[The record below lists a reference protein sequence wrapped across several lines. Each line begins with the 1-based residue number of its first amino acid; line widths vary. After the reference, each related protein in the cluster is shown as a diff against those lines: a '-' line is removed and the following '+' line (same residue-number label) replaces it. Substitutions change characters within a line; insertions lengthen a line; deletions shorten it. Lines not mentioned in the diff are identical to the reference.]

1 MAERKI
7 RVLLAKLGLDS
18 HTVGVTV
25 IAQSLRDAGME
36 VIYTGLRQTPDMVVQ
51 AALQEDVDV
60 IGISSLSGA
69 QMQHIPKVLDKLREA
84 GVNEGLQ
91 LGGILM
97 TMFDQRTNLGHQV
110 VGEVRN
116 HFDELVFRTTIP
128 RSIRLSEAPSFGQ
141 SIFEYD
147 PGSSG
152 AHAYLFF
159 AEELIKRFELAL

>member
-51 AALQEDVDV
+51 ASIQEDVDV

-69 QMQHIPKVLDKLREA
+69 QMQHIPKVLDRLREA
-84 GVNEGLQ
+84 GVDDKLV
-91 LGGILM
+91 
-97 TMFDQRTNLGHQV
+97 V
-110 VGEVRN
+110 VGGVIPDEDAEVLKTAGV
-116 HFDELVFRTTIP
+116 DAVFTMGTRTGDIAAFIKDWWT
-128 RSIRLSEAPSFGQ
+128 AQQ
-141 SIFEYD
+141 SA
-147 PGSSG
+147 SG
-152 AHAYLFF
+152 AQG
-159 AEELIKRFELAL
+159 R

>member
-51 AALQEDVDV
+51 AAIQEDVDV

-69 QMQHIPKVLDKLREA
+69 QMQHIPKVLEKLREEE
-84 GVNEGLQ
+84 VDDKLV
-91 LGGILM
+91 
-97 TMFDQRTNLGHQV
+97 V
-110 VGEVRN
+110 VGGVIP
-116 HFDELVFRTTIP
+116 DEDAETLVESGVDRVFTMGARTSEIAEF
-128 RSIRLSEAPSFGQ
+128 IREWWDGRAAQ
-141 SIFEYD
+141 D
-147 PGSSG
+147 
-152 AHAYLFF
+152 A
-159 AEELIKRFELAL
+159 

>member
-51 AALQEDVDV
+51 AAIQEDVDV

-69 QMQHIPKVLDKLREA
+69 QMQHIPKVLDKLREE
-84 GVNEGLQ
+84 GVDDKLV
-91 LGGILM
+91 
-97 TMFDQRTNLGHQV
+97 V
-110 VGEVRN
+110 VGGVIP
-116 HFDELVFRTTIP
+116 DEDAASLVASGVDRVFTMGAKTSEIADFIREWWDGRQS
-128 RSIRLSEAPSFGQ
+128 RSA
-141 SIFEYD
+141 
-147 PGSSG
+147 
-152 AHAYLFF
+152 
-159 AEELIKRFELAL
+159 

>member
-25 IAQSLRDAGME
+25 IAGALRDAGME

-69 QMQHIPKVLDKLREA
+69 QMQHIPKVLERLRAEEIDDKLVVVGGVIPDEDALDLKRA
-84 GVNEGLQ
+84 GVDEVF
-91 LGGILM
+91 
-97 TMFDQRTNLGHQV
+97 TMGARTSDIASFIRNWWDQQER
-110 VGEVRN
+110 
-116 HFDELVFRTTIP
+116 
-128 RSIRLSEAPSFGQ
+128 
-141 SIFEYD
+141 
-147 PGSSG
+147 
-152 AHAYLFF
+152 
-159 AEELIKRFELAL
+159 

>member
-36 VIYTGLRQTPDMVVQ
+36 VIYTGLRQTADMVVQ
-51 AALQEDVDV
+51 AAIQEDVDV

-84 GVNEGLQ
+84 GVDDKLV
-91 LGGILM
+91 
-97 TMFDQRTNLGHQV
+97 V
-110 VGEVRN
+110 VGGVIP
-116 HFDELVFRTTIP
+116 DEDADALKAAGVDAVFTMGARTKDIAEF
-128 RSIRLSEAPSFGQ
+128 IHGWWDAQHGA
-141 SIFEYD
+141 
-147 PGSSG
+147 SG
-152 AHAYLFF
+152 
-159 AEELIKRFELAL
+159 EQGP